1 MHSFSSYTNR
11 VELGR
16 GGMSTV
22 YRATAPDGGTVA
34 LKALAIHLAADP
46 TALRRFE
53 VEIKLLSDLVHPHI
67 VRLLDANLR
76 GSPPFMVTEY
86 VEGDSLDKIVLREGA
101 LPARRLASILIDIG
115 YALDY
120 AHARG
125 IIHRDVKPGNIL
137 VRRSNGRALLADF
150 GVAKST
156 ELTAFTS
163 TNARV
168 GSVYYMS
175 PEQIEGRLE
184 ITRVSDV
191 YSLGVTAYLA
201 LTGKHPYEG
210 GSEITIA
217 KQHLDTQPRHPSD
230 LNALVPRAVGDVV
243 MRAIAKRTYER
254 FATAGEFAR
263 RVRDAVGIV
272 YASSS
277 ADAAAAPAV
286 VATPAAEPRV
296 REPVTPLPQSRVTA
310 HTADRQ
316 IDMPPR
322 PVRATRATPAP
333 RPAPAPQVP
342 AERAPSRVLLPLTTV
357 LVVSLL
363 CAGIALMGGSLLA
376 GIGLPGPFGAR
387 TVLPRIAGE
396 TNITPLPT
404 PILLDQETML
414 PTPTSSLRTIA
425 TDIAARAQLEPG
437 GIPTLVG
444 TLQPEEPIVVYQI
457 VTATPQ
463 SADVPAP
470 AAPAPMVSVATATPR
485 PRPLPRPANPVYPAP
500 PAPQGEARTPPPPP
514 TPPSRNPLKSPL
526 AIITAAP

>member
-1 MHSFSSYTNR
+1 
-11 VELGR
+11 
-16 GGMSTV
+16 MSTV

-53 VEIKLLSDLVHPHI
+53 VEIKLLSDLVHPNV

-86 VEGDSLDKIVLREGA
+86 VDGDSLDKIVIREGP
-101 LPARRLASILIDIG
+101 LHARRLASILIDMG

-217 KQHLDTQPRHPSD
+217 KQHLETQPRHPSD
-230 LNALVPRAVGDVV
+230 VNPLVPRGVGDVV
-243 MRAIAKRTYER
+243 MRAIAKRTYQR

-263 RVRDAVGIV
+263 RFRDAVGV
-272 YASSS
+272 AYAS
-277 ADAAAAPAV
+277 ADDDLAAATPIGATDAVGAPRPV
-286 VATPAAEPRV
+286 VRV
-296 REPVTPLPQSRVTA
+296 REP
-310 HTADRQ
+310 
-316 IDMPPR
+316 
-322 PVRATRATPAP
+322 ATPAP
-333 RPAPAPQVP
+333 SVRQQATTAQRMPPAQRVP
-342 AERAPSRVLLPLTTV
+342 RGGSRVVPEARPNPPPGARLLAPLATV
-357 LVVSLL
+357 FVATLL
-363 CAGIALMGGSLLA
+363 CAGIALIGSSLLA
-376 GIGLPGPFGAR
+376 GIGVPGWFARFGGRTALPSVADEAP
-387 TVLPRIAGE
+387 V
-396 TNITPLPT
+396 TPLPT
-404 PILLDQETML
+404 PILLEGDALL
-414 PTPTSSLRTIA
+414 PTPTLSIRTIA
-425 TDIAARAQLEPG
+425 TDLAQRAQEPLG
-437 GIPTLVG
+437 GVPTLVG
-444 TLQPEEPIVVYQI
+444 TLQPQDPIVVYHI
-457 VTATPQ
+457 VTATPAPVY
-463 SADVPAP
+463 SAP
-470 AAPAPMVSVATATPR
+470 AHDPWPTATQR

-500 PAPQGEARTPPPPP
+500 PVVERTPPPPP
-514 TPPSRNPLKSPL
+514 TPPSRNPLDSPL
-526 AIITAAP
+526 AIITSAP

>member
-53 VEIKLLSDLVHPHI
+53 VEIKLLSDLVHPNI

-76 GSPPFMVTEY
+76 GSPPFMVTEF
-86 VEGDSLDKIVLREGA
+86 VDGDSLDKIVTREGA
-101 LPARRLASILIDIG
+101 LSFKRVASILIDMG

-120 AHARG
+120 AHSRG

-137 VRRSNGRALLADF
+137 VRKSNGRALLADF

-163 TNARV
+163 TRARV

-191 YSLGVTAYLA
+191 YSLGITAYLA

-217 KQHLDTQPRHPSD
+217 KQHLDAQPQHVSD
-230 LNALVPRAVGDVV
+230 VNPGVPRAVGDMV
-243 MRAIAKRTYER
+243 MKAIAKRTYQR

-263 RVRDAVGIV
+263 RFRDVVGVPADVAAVP
-272 YASSS
+272 
-277 ADAAAAPAV
+277 AAGERAAPLERTA
-286 VATPAAEPRV
+286 PRDGV
-296 REPVTPLPQSRVTA
+296 SHSTPLPPIR
-310 HTADRQ
+310 
-316 IDMPPR
+316 
-322 PVRATRATPAP
+322 
-333 RPAPAPQVP
+333 
-342 AERAPSRVLLPLTTV
+342 PSRAAQRPTLAQQREDANVPPLPAQIPQRKPSNALTLPLASGLVVLLLCLGIV
-357 LVVSLL
+357 L
-363 CAGIALMGGSLLA
+363 IGSSVF
-376 GIGLPGPFGAR
+376 GSIGLSGAR
-387 TVLPRIAGE
+387 AVLPRAIGE
-396 TNITPLPT
+396 LQSTALPT
-404 PILLDQETML
+404 PILLDPGPL
-414 PTPTSSLRTIA
+414 PNLPNSPTPNIRTIA
-425 TDIAARAQLEPG
+425 TDLAERAQGGEPNSV
-437 GIPTLVG
+437 PTLDG
-444 TLQPEEPIVVYQI
+444 ALTPYEPVVVYEI
-457 VTATPQ
+457 ITATP
-463 SADVPAP
+463 AP
-470 AAPAPMVSVATATPR
+470 YNAPPLGPLATSTRMEPLPSPTAM
-485 PRPLPRPANPVYPAP
+485 PRPLPKPVHPGAPPHPDEPGHPKP
-500 PAPQGEARTPPPPP
+500 PAPHRTPPPPP
-514 TPPSRNPLKSPL
+514 LPPLRSPL